1 VRDLLPAAVVDRPKR
16 GFGVP
21 IERWFRG
28 ELRGLVHDVLLDAR
42 TRQRGYF
49 HEPVVRRLLDEHQ
62 RGVRGWHYQ
71 LWNLLVLELWH
82 RTFVDG
88 RPEAGPPLPVLAA
101 PGAV

>member
-1 VRDLLPAAVVDRPKR
+1 VVDRPKQ

-21 IERWFRG
+21 IDRWFRR
-28 ELRGLVHDVLLDAR
+28 ELKSVARDVLLDAR

-82 RTFVDG
+82 RTFVDE
-88 RPEAGPPLPVLAA
+88 RPAQAPLSPTPAA
-101 PGAV
+101 SGDAARAS